1 MFFAQKKDEISHGFL
16 WLIKKIA
23 EGKPPQA
30 VVGVVVRQN

>member
-1 MFFAQKKDEISHGFL
+1 MFFAQKIDEISHGFYGSL
-16 WLIKKIA
+16 KKIA